1 MFYCYSNIIYIKP
14 DKWLKL
20 INYAKKV
27 HETNKLQLSKLIYI
41 WQMLGEEYLEFISI
55 FSPVQLIL

>member
-1 MFYCYSNIIYIKP
+1 MQ
-14 DKWLKL
+14 
-20 INYAKKV
+20 KKV